1 MQISALGALN
11 KPLPI
16 DSLGP
21 TIRPFLFSS
30 TLLFPLMTTI
40 LNKSPYLS
48 VLEKKRSWQP
58 VPVAKGTITEGA
70 EDTLFKAL
78 ALRHLEIP
86 VKELLEEGLQR
97 ELPSTLGIIETLR
110 SNQEDE
116 ERHLEALDY
125 IAAAH
130 GTNAKAEREVLNIL
144 KAWNEH
150 PAHPILKAG
159 LMERAVFFVALPF
172 FRQTGDVGMRTVSQD
187 ISRDE
192 RVHTV
197 VNAMV
202 SKELGEKESASL
214 EKLCAATAA
223 WLFDDLGQSANQWLD
238 KDFWLRQS
246 KSLFWTGKAPEMA
259 VSRNSR
265 CIAFFEAPSTS
276 LPAYF

>member
-1 MQISALGALN
+1 LFLF
-11 KPLPI
+11 P
-16 DSLGP
+16 GP
-21 TIRPFLFSS
+21 SFRPFVFFSS
-30 TLLFPLMTTI
+30 FVLLCLKMTT
-40 LNKSPYLS
+40 LEQKSPYFN
-48 VLEKKRSWQP
+48 VLAKKRSWQP
-58 VPVAKGTITEGA
+58 VPVSKGAVTEGA
-70 EDTLFKAL
+70 EDTLLKAL

-86 VKELLEEGLQR
+86 VKELLEEGMKR
-97 ELPSTLGIIETLR
+97 ELPSTPGIIETLR

-116 ERHLEALDY
+116 DRHLDALNY
-125 IAAAH
+125 VAEAH
-130 GTNAKAEREVLNIL
+130 GTNAKAEREVMNIL

-159 LMERAVFFVALPF
+159 LMERSIFFVALPF

-202 SKELGEKESASL
+202 SKELGEKESQSL

-223 WLFDDLGQSANQWLD
+223 WLFDDLKQSSNQWLD

-246 KSLFWTGKAPEMA
+246 KALFWTGKAPEMA
-259 VSRNSR
+259 ATRSSR
-265 CIAFFEAPSTS
+265 CPAFFEAPNTS
-276 LPAYF
+276 LPAYSR

>member
-1 MQISALGALN
+1 MNTAVE
-11 KPLPI
+11 
-16 DSLGP
+16 
-21 TIRPFLFSS
+21 
-30 TLLFPLMTTI
+30 
-40 LNKSPYLS
+40 KSPYLS
-48 VLEKKRSWQP
+48 VLAKKRSWQP
-58 VPVAKGTITEGA
+58 VPVAKGKTTEGA
-70 EDTLFKAL
+70 ESTLFKAL

-86 VKELLEEGLQR
+86 VKDLLEEGMKK
-97 ELPSTLGIIETLR
+97 ELPSTPGIVETLR
-110 SNQEDE
+110 SNQDDED
-116 ERHLEALDY
+116 RHLDALNYVAD
-125 IAAAH
+125 AH
-130 GTNAKAEREVLNIL
+130 GTNAKDEKEVMNIL

-159 LMERAVFFVALPF
+159 IMERSIFFVALPF

-202 SKELGEKESASL
+202 SAELGEKESQSL

-223 WLFDDLGQSANQWLD
+223 WLFSDLGQSSNQWLD

-246 KSLFWTGKAPEMA
+246 KALFWTGKAPEMA

-265 CIAFFEAPSTS
+265 SISFFEAPNTS
-276 LPAYF
+276 LPNYSS

>member
-1 MQISALGALN
+1 VLN
-11 KPLPI
+11 NAFPI
-16 DSLGP
+16 DSF
-21 TIRPFLFSS
+21 RADHSAFSFLFHFAFS
-30 TLLFPLMTTI
+30 LMTTI

-58 VPVAKGTITEGA
+58 VPVAKGTIAEGA

-97 ELPSTLGIIETLR
+97 ELPSTPGIIETLR

-116 ERHLEALDY
+116 DRHLEALDY

-130 GTNAKAEREVLNIL
+130 GINAKAEREVLNIL
-144 KAWNEH
+144 QAWNEH

-202 SKELGEKESASL
+202 SKELGEKESVSL
-214 EKLCAATAA
+214 EKLCTATAA

-265 CIAFFEAPSTS
+265 SIAFFEAPSTS
-276 LPAYF
+276 LPDYS